1 MSAPSE
7 LFESIRK
14 KSDLKKTETKS
25 KDYALERA
33 KLEAGLKAGKT
44 LDQISVSAEV
54 KQAYKEEKAL
64 GGQ

>member
-25 KDYALERA
+25 KDFALERA
-33 KLEAGLKAGKT
+33 KLEAGIKAGKS
-44 LDQISVSAEV
+44 LDEIKVSDEV

-64 GGQ
+64 GVH

>member
-44 LDQISVSAEV
+44 LDQINVSAEV